1 MGEFQKYV
9 GVEKPTLPPVLP
21 KKFTFQKSLRGKHDH
36 EKFAFIKVY
45 LYIKKKCCQ
54 SLYFLGLI
62 NHFKDSGFPLFLDYS
77 IKH

>member
-45 LYIKKKCCQ
+45 LYIKKSVVRVSKIVVSRCFWWEL
-54 SLYFLGLI
+54 SLKILM
-62 NHFKDSGFPLFLDYS
+62 P
-77 IKH
+77 

>member
-45 LYIKKKCCQ
+45 L
-54 SLYFLGLI
+54 
-62 NHFKDSGFPLFLDYS
+62 
-77 IKH
+77 

>member
-21 KKFTFQKSLRGKHDH
+21 NKFTFQKSLRGKNDH

-45 LYIKKKCCQ
+45 LYIKKKCRQ
-54 SLYFLGLI
+54 S
-62 NHFKDSGFPLFLDYS
+62 FKDSGFPLFLDYS

>member
-36 EKFAFIKVY
+36 EKFTFTLNNTCVKPKVY
-45 LYIKKKCCQ
+45 AFNCERSFSDDILPEI
-54 SLYFLGLI
+54 
-62 NHFKDSGFPLFLDYS
+62 
-77 IKH
+77 